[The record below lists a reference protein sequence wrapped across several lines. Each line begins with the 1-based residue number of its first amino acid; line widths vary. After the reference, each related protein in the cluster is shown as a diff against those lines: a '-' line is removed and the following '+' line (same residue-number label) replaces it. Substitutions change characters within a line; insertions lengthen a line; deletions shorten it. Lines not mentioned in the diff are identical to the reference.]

1 VHVFWLSGV
10 GEQQRVLDMTKLRI
24 GLVGLAAVTL
34 ALPAIGWTTILGPSP
49 ETCAGNKGPSI
60 LVKASGFKSRTGKV
74 RVRAFGG
81 SPDTY
86 FDKTKALKRIEY
98 PMPAAGPVDVC
109 VPLPGPGVYAV
120 DVRHDINNNGDTDRA
135 DGAGASG
142 NPKITL
148 FDIIFGR
155 KPPVQQVQVS
165 VGQGTSIVPVV
176 VRYM

>member
-1 VHVFWLSGV
+1 
-10 GEQQRVLDMTKLRI
+10 MTKQYVRI
-24 GLVGLAAVTL
+24 LGLSAALLAIP
-34 ALPAIGWTTILGPSP
+34 ALGSATILGPSP
-49 ETCAGNKGPSI
+49 ETCAGSKGPSI
-60 LVKASGFKSRTGKV
+60 LVKASGFKNRAGKV

-81 SPDTY
+81 SPSNY

-98 PMPAAGPVDVC
+98 PMPASGAVELC
-109 VPLPGPGVYAV
+109 VPLPAPGIYAV
-120 DVRHDINNNGDTDRA
+120 DVRHDINSNSDTDRA

-155 KPPVQQVQVS
+155 KPPAKQVQVS
-165 VGQGTSIVPVV
+165 VGQGTTVVPVT